1 MTKTARGSKKK
12 AAAATAL
19 LRAFAAAVV
28 TAIIVSATAV
38 LVGAAGGG
46 PGGGGLV
53 ESSAQGPSGT
63 PASNNHS
70 TTTAANAPGAIA
82 AVDGFVK
89 WFQAHGGWMHPQ
101 LSLVQVPSFGGW
113 GLVSEVTMAA
123 HTPILV
129 VPASVILTRDRA
141 TRELLALVQ
150 HRSSNNQPSHLAST
164 LDQMEDVE
172 AMAMYL
178 WTESCRDAAAAF
190 WNPYLR
196 LALPDELP
204 PLLFAMDDRAIELLG
219 DDGLQQL
226 ARHTS
231 SRVEALWKQ
240 FRPLLVEPPSTS
252 LPTSACDASLEGLR
266 KYVAFVMSHGMSV
279 GDSQIILVPMADMI
293 NHNPI
298 PTTAPSN
305 GDNEEVQQ
313 PTFDFQQFHDL
324 HGNGSMTVTTDQAT
338 IPVTVVDMRSEG
350 GEECLAGEAATNRGA
365 GPGAASAE
373 CQLEPERS
381 RYRHTVV
388 EQYSEVDNS
397 LYLEK
402 FGFVPDRNDHH
413 CVLLTMFAAEEHVT
427 PADACVK
434 ANGRLPTVRA
444 SSDPYHEIQA
454 ILELLRGGV
463 GSPPTE
469 SSTGVETRIEKHEY
483 ESLQR
488 CFRNAMNSNDQR
500 KDDLTAAADRL
511 SCDEAVVWQ
520 VWRRL
525 VKRAAGDRLADLHRR
540 QQRQLTNRA
549 SLSESIPTQDQ
560 LAMKF
565 VQSDIDVLRSLAQLD
580 DEPSSACLWC

>member
-1 MTKTARGSKKK
+1 MTKTARGSNKKK

-28 TAIIVSATAV
+28 AAIIVSATAV
-38 LVGAAGGG
+38 LVGVAGGAGGG
-46 PGGGGLV
+46 VLV
-53 ESSAQGPSGT
+53 EHYARGPCGT
-63 PASNNHS
+63 PPSNNNS
-70 TTTAANAPGAIA
+70 TTTAASAPDAIA

-101 LSLVQVPSFGGW
+101 LSLDQAPSFGGW
-113 GLVSEVTMAA
+113 GLVSEVPLAA

-141 TRELLALVQ
+141 ARELLAWAQ
-150 HRSSNNQPSHLAST
+150 HRSSNNQPSDLVST

-172 AMAMYL
+172 AMAVYL
-178 WTESCRDAAAAF
+178 WTESCRGAAAAAF
-190 WNPYLR
+190 WGPYLR
-196 LALPDELP
+196 LVLPDEIP
-204 PLLFAMDDRAIELLG
+204 PLLFAMDDRTIELLG

-252 LPTSACDASLEGLR
+252 ACDASLEGFR

-298 PTTAPSN
+298 PTTAPSKV
-305 GDNEEVQQ
+305 DNEEEQQ
-313 PTFDFQQFHDL
+313 PAFDFQQFHVL

-338 IPVTVVDMRSEG
+338 IPVTVVDMRSAG
-350 GEECLAGEAATNRGA
+350 DEECLSGEAAATNRGA

-373 CQLEPERS
+373 CQLEPKRS
-381 RYRHTVV
+381 RYRHMVV

-413 CVLLTMFAAEEHVT
+413 CVLLTLFAAEEHVT

-444 SSDPYHEIQA
+444 SSDPRHEIQA
-454 ILELLRGGV
+454 MLELLRGGV
-463 GSPPTE
+463 GSPPNE
-469 SSTGVETRIEKHEY
+469 SSTGAETIIEKHEY

-488 CFRNAMNSNDQR
+488 CFRNALNSNDQR

-511 SCDEAVVWQ
+511 SCDEAVVGQ

-525 VKRAAGDRLADLHRR
+525 VKRAAKDRLADLQWRL
-540 QQRQLTNRA
+540 QRQLTNRA

-565 VQSDIDVLRSLAQLD
+565 VQSDIDVLRSLAKLD
-580 DEPSSACLWC
+580 DESSSACIWC